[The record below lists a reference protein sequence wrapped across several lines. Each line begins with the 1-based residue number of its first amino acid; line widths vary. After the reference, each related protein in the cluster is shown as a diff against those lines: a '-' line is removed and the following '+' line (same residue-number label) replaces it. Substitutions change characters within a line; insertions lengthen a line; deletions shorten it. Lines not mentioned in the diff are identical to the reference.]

1 MDRLEN
7 DLIGSLPVPGEAYYG
22 IHTQRAINNFRISGI
37 KLSHYPEFIKALAY
51 VKWAAATANC
61 ELGALDKNICDAIVE
76 ACKRIISGKYNDQF
90 PSDMLQGGAGTST
103 NMNIN
108 EVVANIALEI
118 MGHKKGEYQYCSP
131 YDHVNLSQST
141 NDAYPTGVKLGILFY
156 NEMLE
161 DSLTELVESLK
172 RKGQELKHVITMGR
186 THLQDAIPMTLGQT
200 FDAYAATLEKE
211 LHSLR
216 QSANLCLEI
225 NMGATAVGTGLNA
238 IPGYDAL
245 CAKNMTCLTKFN
257 FTPAKNLV
265 EATSNTGSF
274 VAYSSALKKLATKL
288 SKICNDLRILASGPR
303 CGIYEINLPPMQA
316 GSSIM
321 PGKVNP
327 VIAEVVS
334 QTCFRVLANDF
345 AVTMA
350 SEAGQLQ
357 LNVMEPVITYTLL
370 ESQNLLNNAM
380 TCLKNKCIDGIT
392 ANEEHCKDLV
402 MNSIGIV
409 TALNP
414 YIGYENSTAIA
425 KEALETG
432 ASVYDLVLR
441 KNVLSKEELD
451 KILDPANMTGVK

>member
-1 MDRLEN
+1 MSRIEN
-7 DLIGSLPVPGEAYYG
+7 DLISSLPVPDNAYYG
-22 IHTQRAINNFRISGI
+22 IHTQRAINNFNISGI
-37 KLSHYPEFIKALAY
+37 KLSHYPQFIKALAY
-51 VKWAAATANC
+51 VKWAAAEANY
-61 ELGALDKNICDAIVE
+61 ELGVLDKDIHDAIIE
-76 ACKRIISGKYNDQF
+76 ACKKVIEGDYNDQF

-156 NEMLE
+156 NEMIE
-161 DSLTELVESLK
+161 DTLIELITALK
-172 RKGQELKHVITMGR
+172 QKGQELKHVITMGR
-186 THLQDAIPMTLGQT
+186 THLQDAIPMTLGQQ

-211 LHSLR
+211 KTSLR
-216 QSANLCLEI
+216 QSVNLCLEI

-245 CAKNMTCLTKFN
+245 CAKNLTRLTRFN
-257 FTPAKNLV
+257 FTSAKNLV

-303 CGIYEINLPPMQA
+303 CGVHEINLPPMQA

-327 VIAEVVS
+327 VIPEVVS

-350 SEAGQLQ
+350 AEAGQLQ
-357 LNVMEPVITYTLL
+357 LNVMEPIITYTLL

-380 TCLKNKCIDGIT
+380 VCLRKNCIEGIT
-392 ANEEHCKDLV
+392 ANEEHCKSLV
-402 MNSIGIV
+402 MNSIGLV

-432 ASVYDLVLR
+432 ANVYNLVLK
-441 KNVLSKEELD
+441 KNILSKDDLD
-451 KILDPANMTGVK
+451 RILNPENMTGVK

>member
-1 MDRLEN
+1 
-7 DLIGSLPVPGEAYYG
+7 
-22 IHTQRAINNFRISGI
+22 
-37 KLSHYPEFIKALAY
+37 
-51 VKWAAATANC
+51 
-61 ELGALDKNICDAIVE
+61 
-76 ACKRIISGKYNDQF
+76 
-90 PSDMLQGGAGTST
+90 
-103 NMNIN
+103 
-108 EVVANIALEI
+108 
-118 MGHKKGEYQYCSP
+118 
-131 YDHVNLSQST
+131 
-141 NDAYPTGVKLGILFY
+141 
-156 NEMLE
+156 
-161 DSLTELVESLK
+161 
-172 RKGQELKHVITMGR
+172 
-186 THLQDAIPMTLGQT
+186 
-200 FDAYAATLEKE
+200 
-211 LHSLR
+211 
-216 QSANLCLEI
+216 
-225 NMGATAVGTGLNA
+225 MGATAVGTGLNA

-245 CAKNMTCLTKFN
+245 CAKNLTRLTRFN
-257 FTPAKNLV
+257 FTSAKNLV

-303 CGIYEINLPPMQA
+303 CGVHEINLPPMQA

-327 VIAEVVS
+327 VIPEVVS

-380 TCLKNKCIDGIT
+380 ICLRKNCIEGIT
-392 ANEEHCKDLV
+392 ANEEHCKSLV
-402 MNSIGIV
+402 MNSIGLV

-432 ASVYDLVLR
+432 ANVYNLVLK
-441 KNVLSKEELD
+441 KNILSKDDLD
-451 KILDPANMTGVK
+451 RILNPENMTGVK

>member
-1 MDRLEN
+1 
-7 DLIGSLPVPGEAYYG
+7 
-22 IHTQRAINNFRISGI
+22 
-37 KLSHYPEFIKALAY
+37 
-51 VKWAAATANC
+51 
-61 ELGALDKNICDAIVE
+61 
-76 ACKRIISGKYNDQF
+76 
-90 PSDMLQGGAGTST
+90 
-103 NMNIN
+103 
-108 EVVANIALEI
+108 
-118 MGHKKGEYQYCSP
+118 
-131 YDHVNLSQST
+131 
-141 NDAYPTGVKLGILFY
+141 DAYPTGVKLGILFY
-156 NEMLE
+156 NEILE
-161 DSLTELVESLK
+161 DSLTKLVESLK
-172 RKGQELKHVITMGR
+172 NKGQQLKDVITMGR

-245 CAKNMTCLTKFN
+245 CAKNLTCLTKFN
-257 FTPAKNLV
+257 FAPAKNLV

-274 VAYSSALKKLATKL
+274 VSYSSALKKLATKL

-303 CGIYEINLPPMQA
+303 CGVYEINLPPMQA

-321 PGKVNP
+321 LGKVNP
-327 VIAEVVS
+327 VIPEVVS

-357 LNVMEPVITYTLL
+357 LNVMEPVMTYTLL

-380 TCLKNKCIDGIT
+380 TCLKENCIDGIT
-392 ANEEHCKDLV
+392 ANEEHCRDLV

-414 YIGYENSTAIA
+414 YIGYENSTTIA

-432 ASVYDLVLR
+432 GSVYDLVLKR
-441 KNVLSKEELD
+441 NVLSKDELD
-451 KILDPANMTGVK
+451 RILDPANMTGLK

>member
-1 MDRLEN
+1 MTRLEN
-7 DLIGSLPVPGEAYYG
+7 DLISSLPVPYEAYYG

-61 ELGALDKNICDAIVE
+61 ELGALDKKICDAIVE
-76 ACKRIISGKYNDQF
+76 ACKRIISGKYDDQF

-161 DSLTELVESLK
+161 DSLMKLVESLK
-172 RKGQELKHVITMGR
+172 NKGQQLKDVITMGR

-238 IPGYDAL
+238 IPGYAAL
-245 CAKNMTCLTKFN
+245 CAKNLTCLTKFN
-257 FTPAKNLV
+257 FTPADNLV

-303 CGIYEINLPPMQA
+303 CGVYEINLPPMQA

-327 VIAEVVS
+327 VIPEVVS

-357 LNVMEPVITYTLL
+357 LNVMEPVMTYTLL

-380 TCLKNKCIDGIT
+380 TCLKENCIDGIT
-392 ANEEHCKDLV
+392 ANEEHCRDLV

-414 YIGYENSTAIA
+414 YIGYENSTIIA

-432 ASVYDLVLR
+432 GSVYDLVLKR
-441 KNVLSKEELD
+441 NILSKEELD
-451 KILDPANMTGVK
+451 RILDPANMTGLK

>member
-1 MDRLEN
+1 MNRLEN
-7 DLIGSLPVPGEAYYG
+7 DLISSLPVPNEAYYG

-51 VKWAAATANC
+51 VKWAAATANY

-76 ACKRIISGKYNDQF
+76 ACKRIISGKYDDQF

-156 NEMLE
+156 NGMLE
-161 DSLTELVESLK
+161 DSLKSLIESLK
-172 RKGQELKHVITMGR
+172 NKGQQLKDVITMGR

-200 FDAYAATLEKE
+200 FDAYAVTLEKE

-216 QSANLCLEI
+216 LSANLCLEI

-245 CAKNMTCLTKFN
+245 CAKNLTCLTKFN
-257 FTPAKNLV
+257 FAPAKNLV

-303 CGIYEINLPPMQA
+303 CGVYEINLPPMQA

-327 VIAEVVS
+327 VIPEVVS

-357 LNVMEPVITYTLL
+357 LNVMEPVMTYTIL

-380 TCLKNKCIDGIT
+380 TCLKENCIDGIT
-392 ANEEHCKDLV
+392 ANEEHCRDLV

-414 YIGYENSTAIA
+414 YIGYENSTTIA

-432 ASVYDLVLR
+432 GSVYDLVLK
-441 KNVLSKEELD
+441 KNVLSKDELD
-451 KILDPANMTGVK
+451 RILDPANMTGLK

>member
-1 MDRLEN
+1 MSRIEN
-7 DLIGSLPVPGEAYYG
+7 DLIGSLPVPDEAYYG
-22 IHTQRAINNFRISGI
+22 IHTQRAINNFHISGI
-37 KLSHYPEFIKALAY
+37 VLSHYPEFIKALAY
-51 VKWAAATANC
+51 VKWAAADANC
-61 ELGALDKNICDAIVE
+61 ELGALDNNIRDAIVE
-76 ACKRIISGKYNDQF
+76 ACKRIIKGEYDSQF
-90 PSDMLQGGAGTST
+90 PNDMLQGGAGTST

-108 EVVANIALEI
+108 EVIANIALEI
-118 MGHKKGEYQYCSP
+118 MGHEKGEYRYCSP

-156 NEMLE
+156 NKMIEKA
-161 DSLTELVESLK
+161 LTELVESLK
-172 RKGQELKHVITMGR
+172 RKGQEFKHVITMGR
-186 THLQDAIPMTLGQT
+186 THLQDAIPLTLGQE

-211 LHSLR
+211 IDSLK
-216 QSANLCLEI
+216 QSANECLEI

-238 IPGYDAL
+238 IPGYAVL
-245 CAKNMTCLTKFN
+245 CAQNLSNLTKFN
-257 FTPAKNLV
+257 FTPAQNLV
-265 EATSNTGSF
+265 EATSNTGSY

-288 SKICNDLRILASGPR
+288 SKICNDLRLLTSGPR
-303 CGIYEINLPPMQA
+303 CGLHEINLPPMQA

-334 QTCFRVLANDF
+334 QTCFKVIANDF

-357 LNVMEPVITYTLL
+357 LNVMEPVIAYSLL
-370 ESQNLLNNAM
+370 ESQNLIHNAM
-380 TCLKNKCIDGIT
+380 VCLKMNCIDDIT
-392 ANEEHCKDLV
+392 ANEEHCKELV
-402 MNSIGIV
+402 INSIGIV

-432 ASVYDLVLR
+432 ANVYDLVLK
-441 KNVLSKEELD
+441 KNVLSKDELD
-451 KILDPANMTGVK
+451 RILNPENMAGIK

>member
-1 MDRLEN
+1 MSRIEN
-7 DLIGSLPVPGEAYYG
+7 DLISSLPVPDNAYYG
-22 IHTQRAINNFRISGI
+22 IHTQRAINNFNISGI
-37 KLSHYPEFIKALAY
+37 KLSHYPMFIKGLAY
-51 VKWAAATANC
+51 VKWAAAEANY
-61 ELGALDKNICDAIVE
+61 ELGVLDKDIHDAIIE
-76 ACKRIISGKYNDQF
+76 ACKKVIEGDYNGQF

-118 MGHKKGEYQYCSP
+118 MGRKKGEYQYCSP

-156 NEMLE
+156 NEMIE
-161 DSLTELVESLK
+161 DTLIELIAALK
-172 RKGQELKHVITMGR
+172 QKGQELEHVITMGR
-186 THLQDAIPMTLGQT
+186 THLQDAIPMTLGQQ

-211 LHSLR
+211 KTSLR
-216 QSANLCLEI
+216 QSVNLCLEI

-245 CAKNMTCLTKFN
+245 CAKNLTRLTRFN
-257 FTPAKNLV
+257 FTSAKNLV

-303 CGIYEINLPPMQA
+303 CGVHEINLPPMQA

-327 VIAEVVS
+327 VIPEVVS

-350 SEAGQLQ
+350 AEAGQLQ
-357 LNVMEPVITYTLL
+357 LNVMEPIITYTLL

-380 TCLKNKCIDGIT
+380 ACLTKNCIEGIT
-392 ANEEHCKDLV
+392 ANEEHCKSLV
-402 MNSIGIV
+402 MNSIGLV

-432 ASVYDLVLR
+432 ANVYNLVLK
-441 KNVLSKEELD
+441 KNILSKDDLD
-451 KILDPANMTGVK
+451 RILNPENMTGVK